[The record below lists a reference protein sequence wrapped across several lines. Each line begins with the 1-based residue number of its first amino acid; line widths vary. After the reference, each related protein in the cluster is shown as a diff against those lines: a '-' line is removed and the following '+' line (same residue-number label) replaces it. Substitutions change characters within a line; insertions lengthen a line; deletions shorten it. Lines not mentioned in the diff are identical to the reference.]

1 MTDLTYDEAEAFYLA
16 SLREFDCGAIG
27 DHGFQDRMRSLADL
41 LPNQL
46 AASLLREI
54 GADDWRP
61 PAGEQPEDIEGES
74 SIRSIEDGGSF
85 RDRGAAAPAVLELVV
100 QNVRG
105 MSRWHF
111 RKTDPDHF
119 PSVPHGHEDNMDWPV
134 CDPYTGRVFDGDREE
149 LQDRRLTRKT
159 RIALWKDPKFR
170 AFALAAIM
178 YHEDTFR
185 YRPIRVRRPHRLP
198 TIFRH

>member
-1 MTDLTYDEAEAFYLA
+1 LDDRRSFGEQDEDNGAEA
-16 SLREFDCGAIG
+16 
-27 DHGFQDRMRSLADL
+27 
-41 LPNQL
+41 
-46 AASLLREI
+46 
-54 GADDWRP
+54 
-61 PAGEQPEDIEGES
+61 
-74 SIRSIEDGGSF
+74 SINALEDGGNAGN
-85 RDRGAAAPAVLELVV
+85 RGASSPPVLELVV

-119 PSVPHGHEDNMDWPV
+119 PSVPHGHEDNLDWPV
-134 CDPYTGRVFDGDREE
+134 CDPYTGRVYDGDREE
-149 LQDRRLTRKT
+149 LQNGRLSRKT
-159 RIALWKDPKFR
+159 RIALWKDAKFR

-178 YHEDTFR
+178 YHENAFP

>member
-1 MTDLTYDEAEAFYLA
+1 MTHLSEEEAEAFYLA
-16 SLREFDCGAIG
+16 SLREFDLGSIG
-27 DHGFQDRMRSLADL
+27 DHGFWDRMRSLADM
-41 LPNQL
+41 LPDQL
-46 AASLLREI
+46 AALLRQEM
-54 GADDWRP
+54 GLDDRRSF
-61 PAGEQPEDIEGES
+61 GEQDEDNGAEA
-74 SIRSIEDGGSF
+74 SINALEDGGNAGN
-85 RDRGAAAPAVLELVV
+85 RGASSPPVLELVV

-119 PSVPHGHEDNMDWPV
+119 PSVPHGHEDNLDWPV
-134 CDPYTGRVFDGDREE
+134 CDPYTGRVYDGDREE
-149 LQDRRLTRKT
+149 LQNGRLSRKT
-159 RIALWKDPKFR
+159 RIALWKDAKFR

-178 YHEDTFR
+178 YHENAFP

>member
-1 MTDLTYDEAEAFYLA
+1 MAYLSNDEAETFYLA

-27 DHGFQDRMRSLADL
+27 DHDFHDRMRSLADM
-41 LPNQL
+41 LPYQF
-46 AASLLREI
+46 AESLRREI
-54 GADDWRP
+54 GSNDQH
-61 PAGEQPEDIEGES
+61 PAGEQYEATEQEALIRVIKDDGS
-74 SIRSIEDGGSF
+74 SKEHATSF
-85 RDRGAAAPAVLELVV
+85 RPALELVV

-105 MSRWHF
+105 MCRWHF

-134 CDPYTGRVFDGDREE
+134 CDPYTGRVYDGNREE
-149 LQDRRLTRKT
+149 MQSRRLSRKT
-159 RIALWKDPKFR
+159 RVALWKDVKFR
-170 AFALAAIM
+170 TFALTAIIH
-178 YHEDTFR
+178 HENTFS

>member
-1 MTDLTYDEAEAFYLA
+1 MTGLSDAEAEAFYLA

-27 DHGFQDRMRSLADL
+27 DHGFQDRMRSLADM
-41 LPNQL
+41 LPDQL
-46 AASLLREI
+46 AASLRREI
-54 GADDWRP
+54 GVDDGP
-61 PAGEQPEDIEGES
+61 SPAGKQREDTESETLIRAIEE
-74 SIRSIEDGGSF
+74 EGST
-85 RDRGAAAPAVLELVV
+85 RQRGAASPPMLELVV

-134 CDPYTGRVFDGDREE
+134 CDPYTGRVYDGDREE
-149 LQDRRLTRKT
+149 LQDRRLSRKT
-159 RIALWKDPKFR
+159 RIVLWKDAKFR
-170 AFALAAIM
+170 AFALASIM